1 MALVEEH
8 TMRGLFLA
16 AALTWFESRGGDAA
30 VLCRKLGVARSQLEH
45 PDIRVSASL
54 QPRMLNHM
62 AEMLDDPCIG
72 LHMGE
77 EAQLAWWD
85 VLGYAWANARNF
97 HQILLLQNRYIRL
110 MNDATQWALEQ
121 SDGRVSDILTE
132 MGAEPEPARHLIE
145 RNIAAAVRISSR
157 LLGVE
162 FKPDEI
168 HFRHARPDIT
178 VEHERILG
186 APLKFGQPDN
196 RIVFKEALLKLP
208 VRGADPQL
216 GQVLERILEATLE
229 TLPDPNDFIQTV
241 RCRISEIIS
250 FGEPTLDSV
259 AERMALSGRTL
270 QRRLESEG
278 ATWQEL
284 LDSLRKELA
293 LKYVMDSGVSSS
305 SIAFLLG
312 YGEVTSFN
320 RAFRRWTGMPPGEY
334 RKKNTA

>member
-1 MALVEEH
+1 VE
-8 TMRGLFLA
+8 L
-16 AALTWFESRGGDAA
+16 
-30 VLCRKLGVARSQLEH
+30 K
-45 PDIRVSASL
+45 
-54 QPRMLNHM
+54 PR
-62 AEMLDDPCIG
+62 
-72 LHMGE
+72 
-77 EAQLAWWD
+77 
-85 VLGYAWANARNF
+85 
-97 HQILLLQNRYIRL
+97 
-110 MNDATQWALEQ
+110 
-121 SDGRVSDILTE
+121 
-132 MGAEPEPARHLIE
+132 
-145 RNIAAAVRISSR
+145 
-157 LLGVE
+157 
-162 FKPDEI
+162 EI
-168 HFRHARPDIT
+168 HFRHARPEMT
-178 VEHERILG
+178 FEHERILRS
-186 APLKFGQPDN
+186 PLKFSQPDN
-196 RIVFKEALLKLP
+196 RIVLDALVLKLP

-270 QRRLESEG
+270 QRRLEGEG
-278 ATWQEL
+278 TTWQAV

-334 RKKNTA
+334 RKKNSA